1 VRRAL
6 PLALSLLTVLNLPAT
21 AAARPLAREPDDR
34 PWGRGTL
41 MPSFGLGGGFSRG
54 GGGSL
59 LVGGGLTYFVV
70 NNLGLGLSLRN
81 YTTFLSSTTK
91 ALYPGIDKQIPT
103 NEFSLIP
110 GLTVVLY
117 RSYRFSPY
125 ISGGVGPVFLN
136 HKRGVV
142 GEWNAGPGVLIGL
155 GRMAAL
161 NLGINFSSM
170 FPSARCDDAYR
181 YGSGAAAIV
190 FNSCG
195 LRWGIQGGLV
205 FGFGVGRKRN
215 NPQPPP
221 PGATYVPPPDPAP
234 EPYPAPIPPPASEPA
249 VAPVPTAEP
258 TTAEPLAPTTTT
270 PPPGESVPA
279 APPPG
284 ESVPVAPLPDE

>member
-41 MPSFGLGGGFSRG
+41 MPSFGLGGSFGSR

-59 LVGGGLTYFVV
+59 LVAGGLTYFVV

-81 YTTFLSSTTK
+81 FTTFLPPSLKSEF
-91 ALYPGIDKQIPT
+91 PGIEKQIPT

-110 GLTVVLY
+110 GLTVILY

-155 GRMAAL
+155 GRMLAV
-161 NLGINFSSM
+161 NLGVNFSM
-170 FPSARCDDAYR
+170 RFPGERCDAAYS
-181 YGSGAAAIV
+181 YGTGAAAV
-190 FNSCG
+190 SFNSCG
-195 LRWGIQGGLV
+195 IRWGIQAGLV

-215 NPQPPP
+215 PPP
-221 PGATYVPPPDPAP
+221 PQPDPVYTPAP
-234 EPYPAPIPPPASEPA
+234 YPEPAPYPAPAEPPPTPVVPVPTEEPTTTSPPPATAEPPA
-249 VAPVPTAEP
+249 VAD
-258 TTAEPLAPTTTT
+258 
-270 PPPGESVPA
+270 
-279 APPPG
+279 PPG
-284 ESVPVAPLPDE
+284 ESVPVAPPPGE